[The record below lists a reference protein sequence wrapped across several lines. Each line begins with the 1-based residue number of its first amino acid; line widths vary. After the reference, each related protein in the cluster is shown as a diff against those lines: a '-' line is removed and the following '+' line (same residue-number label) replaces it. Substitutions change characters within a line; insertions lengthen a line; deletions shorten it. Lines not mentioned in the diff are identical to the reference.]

1 MKKSL
6 ACLMLSFC
14 ILIAAKAQHHDN
26 NLPNNALGNWRLLGS
41 VSAGHSGDHDVIN
54 VTGPSDY
61 YRKLKFK
68 VTNSPLTMNK
78 MVVTYDDHGAPEN
91 IDTRTDIPKGGE
103 SREIDLK
110 GGKRKIRNVQF
121 WFDTKGFLNG
131 KAEVTLF
138 GLK

>member
-1 MKKSL
+1 MKSICVL
-6 ACLMLSFC
+6 LLVSFF
-14 ILIAAKAQHHDN
+14 ILGSAQAQPTAKQVAGVSN
-26 NLPNNALGNWRLLGS
+26 GNWRLLGS
-41 VSAGHSGDHDVIN
+41 VSAGHSGDHDVIE
-54 VTGPSDY
+54 VKGPSDY

-68 VTNSPLTMNK
+68 VTNSPLNMNK
-78 MVVTYDDHGAPEN
+78 MIVTYDDHGTPET
-91 IDTRTDIPKGGE
+91 IDTRSEIPNGGE

-121 WFDTKGFLNG
+121 WFDTKGILNG